1 MVASALAAGIVTPT
15 TLTLILVGVVVVVA
29 TMAVIVEVS
38 RLEVDCG
45 EARLEGCRATT
56 DALLS

>member
-45 EARLEGCRATT
+45 EARLEGCCATT